1 MLRFL
6 RDKRASELLEFAVTA
21 PIILVLLLGLF
32 QIGMIAY
39 ASQMAKEAAR
49 HGARMGSV
57 AQDNPAGRAYVA
69 ALNHAQSAY
78 PVGAPRVVILAPGG
92 VVGTELRIRV
102 IYTVPNLFARLG
114 ALVPGLPDGPFE
126 VFGEATARQE
136 GW

>member
-1 MLRFL
+1 MVRLL
-6 RDKRASELLEFAVTA
+6 RDRRASEILEFAVTA
-21 PIILVLLLGLF
+21 PLILTLLLGLF
-32 QIGMIAY
+32 QVGMIAY

-49 HGARMGSV
+49 HGARTGSV

-69 ALNHAQSAY
+69 ALNHAQSSF
-78 PVGAPRVVILAPGG
+78 PLGAPRVLILAPGG

-102 IYTVPNLFARLG
+102 IFTVPNLFARLG
-114 ALVPGLPDGPFE
+114 GLVPGLPSGPFE